1 MPEFTGARFLWRVAA
16 RAWDRQ
22 SKKDSIGDTF
32 ARCAMC
38 GECLISLFEDKDVR
52 GGWYA
57 VPRVPIAKGGNKRIE
72 NCVALC
78 PKCFK
83 KVKQAGDRI
92 IPYSELPYFED
103 C

>member
-1 MPEFTGARFLWRVAA
+1 MAQFTGAKFMWRVAA

-22 SKKDSIGDTF
+22 SKRDPVGGAF

-38 GECLISLFEDKDVR
+38 GERLISLFDNRGVK
-52 GGWYA
+52 GGWYT

-78 PKCFK
+78 PKCFRQ
-83 KVKQAGDRI
+83 VKQAGDRV
-92 IPYSELPYFED
+92 IPYSELPCFEV
-103 C
+103 